1 MTLVIKAAND
11 GQSFNHFLDLP
22 YKIQTDNPLWAP
34 PLRIQQKEL
43 LDRRKHPFFEHAQM
57 QLYVAYKDQTPVG
70 RIAAI
75 NDNKHNKIHQ
85 ETTTHFGFFECIDDD
100 EVSCALFNRVEETAQ
115 GWGHNMVRG
124 PFNHSVNEEIGLQ
137 VDAFDTPNFIMIPG
151 NPAYYAPLVEHA
163 GYEQCMDLY
172 CYKLDA
178 GQMRQKLLTAAPKIE
193 NRLDI
198 TIRKMNK
205 KTLDEDALKIWEVYN
220 KAWKKNWFWLP
231 ASKEEF
237 MHTVA
242 DLKTIADFDLLYL
255 AENPAGDLVG
265 FTIAVPNLN
274 EALTKI
280 RNGRLFPFG
289 LLKLLWHTKLGA
301 IRSIRVLIMGVL
313 EEYRGRGIDILL
325 YQRQYQAALDKG
337 YTTAE
342 MSQILASNTMMNR
355 AAKLMGGKRYKT
367 HRIYQKSL

>member
-1 MTLVIKAAND
+1 MTLDIRAAAN
-11 GQSFNHFLDLP
+11 GQGFNHFIDLP

-34 PLRIQQKEL
+34 PLRMQQKEL
-43 LDRRKHPFFEHAQM
+43 LDRQKHPFFKHAQM
-57 QLYVAYKDQTPVG
+57 QLFVAYKDNIPVG

-75 NDNKHNKIHQ
+75 NDNKHNKIHN
-85 ETTTHFGFFECIDDD
+85 ETTTHFGFFECIDDKD
-100 EVSCALFNRVEETAQ
+100 VATALFAQVEKTAQ
-115 GWGHNMVRG
+115 NWGHNMVRG

-137 VDAFDTPNFIMIPG
+137 VDAFDTPNYIMIPG
-151 NPAYYAPLVEHA
+151 NPAYYGPLVEQA
-163 GYEQCMDLY
+163 GFEQCMDLY
-172 CYKLDA
+172 CYKLSA

-193 NRLDI
+193 ERLDI
-198 TIRKMNK
+198 TIRKMSK

-220 KAWKKNWFWLP
+220 KAWQKNWFWLP
-231 ASKEEF
+231 ASKAEF

-255 AENPAGDLVG
+255 AENPAGELVG

-274 EALTKI
+274 EALVKI
-280 RNGRLFPFG
+280 RDGRLFPLG
-289 LLKLLWHTKLGA
+289 LPKLLWHTRPGA

-325 YQRQYQAALDKG
+325 YQRQYQASLDKG

-355 AAKLMGGKRYKT
+355 AATLMGGERYKT
-367 HRIYQKSL
+367 HRIYQKSI